1 MEQHVTFRRV
11 AGMLVGIVIISL
23 GVALFKFA
31 HLGND
36 PFNALTIRSA
46 ELAGLTLGV
55 QNLIY
60 NAVFFTMQMIWG
72 RRYVGFGTV
81 ANAVCCGFIITFFYD
96 FLTAHFAQA
105 ATLPA
110 QLPWVAAAVVCTSLG
125 ISLHQTSDLG
135 VAPYDY
141 LALGLRDHTP
151 LPYFCCRLF
160 TDTLCALLAFLLGG
174 LLGLGTLIC
183 AFCLGPLIQF
193 FTPMF
198 PKTCCNMFQPG
209 SRHNI
214 YQRRNHNFAAAA
226 ALACRCFWLFNG
238 ILSKYGVRYKKT

>member
-23 GVALFKFA
+23 VLPFSSSPIWQRPFQRAQHPLCGACRA
-31 HLGND
+31 D
-36 PFNALTIRSA
+36 PWRTD
-46 ELAGLTLGV
+46 
-55 QNLIY
+55 LIY

-110 QLPWVAAAVVCTSLG
+110 QLAWVAAAVVCTSLG

-160 TDTLCALLAFLLGG
+160 TDTLCAFTG
-174 LLGLGTLIC
+174 
-183 AFCLGPLIQF
+183 F
-193 FTPMF
+193 FGWAGCWGWAP
-198 PKTCCNMFQPG
+198 
-209 SRHNI
+209 
-214 YQRRNHNFAAAA
+214 
-226 ALACRCFWLFNG
+226 
-238 ILSKYGVRYKKT
+238 

>member
-23 GVALFKFA
+23 GVTLFKFA

-36 PFNALTIRSA
+36 PFNALNIRSA

-110 QLPWVAAAVVCTSLG
+110 QLAWVAAAVVCTSLG

-151 LPYFCCRLF
+151 LPYFCCRL
-160 TDTLCALLAFLLGG
+160 LRIRCAH
-174 LLGLGTLIC
+174 C
-183 AFCLGPLIQF
+183 WPFCWAGCWGWAP
-193 FTPMF
+193 
-198 PKTCCNMFQPG
+198 
-209 SRHNI
+209 
-214 YQRRNHNFAAAA
+214 
-226 ALACRCFWLFNG
+226 
-238 ILSKYGVRYKKT
+238 

>member
-11 AGMLVGIVIISL
+11 AGILVGIVIISL

-36 PFNALTIRSA
+36 PFNALNIRSA

-81 ANAVCCGFIITFFYD
+81 ANSVCCGFIITFFYD

-110 QLPWVAAAVVCTSLG
+110 QLLWVAAAVVCTSLG

-151 LPYFCCRLF
+151 FPYFCCRLF

-193 FTPMF
+193 FNTQCF
-198 PKTCCNMFQPG
+198 RKRVAICSNRAAGIIFT
-209 SRHNI
+209 SVAI
-214 YQRRNHNFAAAA
+214 IILQRRQLWLAAAFGCLMA
-226 ALACRCFWLFNG
+226 FYLNL
-238 ILSKYGVRYKKT
+238 V

>member
-36 PFNALTIRSA
+36 PFNALNIRSA

-110 QLPWVAAAVVCTSLG
+110 QLAWVAAAVVCTSLG

-135 VAPYDY
+135 VAPY
-141 LALGLRDHTP
+141 ALPGAGPAGPHATP
-151 LPYFCCRLF
+151 LFSAAAFF

-183 AFCLGPLIQF
+183 AFCLGPLDPVFQHPCFRKRVAICSNRAAGII
-193 FTPMF
+193 FTS
-198 PKTCCNMFQPG
+198 G
-209 SRHNI
+209 AI
-214 YQRRNHNFAAAA
+214 IILQRRQLWLAAAFGCLMA
-226 ALACRCFWLFNG
+226 FYLNL
-238 ILSKYGVRYKKT
+238 V

>member
-36 PFNALTIRSA
+36 PFNALNIRSA

-110 QLPWVAAAVVCTSLG
+110 QLAWVAAAVVCTSLG

-174 LLGLGTLIC
+174 AAGAGHPDLCVLPGTADPVFQHPCFRKRVAIYSNR
-183 AFCLGPLIQF
+183 AAGII
-193 FTPMF
+193 FTS
-198 PKTCCNMFQPG
+198 G
-209 SRHNI
+209 AI
-214 YQRRNHNFAAAA
+214 IILQRRQLWLAAAFGCLMA
-226 ALACRCFWLFNG
+226 FYLNL
-238 ILSKYGVRYKKT
+238 V

>member
-36 PFNALTIRSA
+36 PFNALNIRSA
-46 ELAGLTLGV
+46 ELAGLPLGV

-110 QLPWVAAAVVCTSLG
+110 QLAWVAAAVVCTSLG

-151 LPYFCCRLF
+151 LPYFCCRL
-160 TDTLCALLAFLLGG
+160 LRIRCA
-174 LLGLGTLIC
+174 
-183 AFCLGPLIQF
+183 
-193 FTPMF
+193 
-198 PKTCCNMFQPG
+198 
-209 SRHNI
+209 H
-214 YQRRNHNFAAAA
+214 Y
-226 ALACRCFWLFNG
+226 WLFCWAG
-238 ILSKYGVRYKKT
+238 CWGWAP

>member
-36 PFNALTIRSA
+36 PFNALNIRSA

-151 LPYFCCRLF
+151 PPYFCCRLF

-174 LLGLGTLIC
+174 LLGLVSFYLLPIPDNPAGDPIT
-183 AFCLGPLIQF
+183 
-193 FTPMF
+193 
-198 PKTCCNMFQPG
+198 
-209 SRHNI
+209 
-214 YQRRNHNFAAAA
+214 AAAVGIVSGLA
-226 ALACRCFWLFNG
+226 ATGLHQAAKQ
-238 ILSKYGVRYKKT
+238 LSKEAGGDA